1 MKMTNAEWLQ
11 ENGYKP
17 KDIRIYKNVS
27 NDKSWNYGI
36 RIAKT
41 NLNVYVKGNGYMDAL
56 LILLG
61 AEHEERGTH
70 VVHEDQILDSAEKE
84 YLGNFIKPFRNMVY
98 WIAKIS
104 GTGKCFIRIEFNN
117 DGVDDRIDLPLFDEN
132 KMYKGMEPNE
142 IYTLEELGI

>member
-11 ENGYKP
+11 KSGYKL
-17 KDIRIYKNVS
+17 KDIRIYKNLS

-41 NLNVYVKGNGYMDAL
+41 NLNMYVKGDGYMNAL
-56 LILLG
+56 LIWLN
-61 AEHEERGTH
+61 AEHEEPK
-70 VVHEDQILDSAEKE
+70 VYEDQILDATEKE
-84 YLGNFIKPFRNMVY
+84 YLGNFIKPFRDMVY

-104 GTGKCFIRIEFNN
+104 GTSKCFIRIEFNN
-117 DGVDDRIDLPLFDEN
+117 DGVDDRIDLPLFDGS
-132 KMYKGMEPNE
+132 KMYKGMEPDE